1 VAFIQGTGIIS
12 QSLMGLVSGAVYQV
26 TFSAAQRNNIYGQ
39 QAGQTWQL
47 QLDGTAIG
55 TYAPAESAQS
65 YVDYTATFT
74 ASSSG
79 SHTLAFVGTN
89 THGGDNT
96 IFLDNVRLA
105 PLPSLVQPRLAWQV
119 ADGQFQILWPPDH
132 TGWSLL
138 VQTNPLNSD
147 WAPIGCRAGSALTN
161 QFVSPI
167 SRGNG
172 SVFFR
177 LTYPYNG

>member
-1 VAFIQGTGIIS
+1 
-12 QSLMGLVSGAVYQV
+12 
-26 TFSAAQRNNIYGQ
+26 
-39 QAGQTWQL
+39 
-47 QLDGTAIG
+47 
-55 TYAPAESAQS
+55 
-65 YVDYTATFT
+65 
-74 ASSSG
+74 
-79 SHTLAFVGTN
+79 
-89 THGGDNT
+89 
-96 IFLDNVRLA
+96 
-105 PLPSLVQPRLAWQV
+105 LAWQV

-138 VQTNPLNSD
+138 VQTNPLNSGLGTN
-147 WAPIGCRAGSALTN
+147 WVAVPGSALTN